1 MSAAAVD
8 LLSAPA
14 QTAGPGTW
22 RRLLRNPQVAVA
34 GTVLSLLI
42 LVAAFGPFL
51 RLGSPQKP
59 YRYDQQELMIGKV
72 LAPPSPQHWLGTD
85 PLGRDVLVRLM
96 YGARASL
103 SIGIIVVLL
112 DVAIGTALGLFAGF
126 KGGRW
131 DTFLM
136 RVTDMMFAFPDIL
149 LAILIMAIMGR
160 NVINIFIAL
169 GIVSWP
175 PMTRLVRGE
184 VLALRE
190 REFVEAARAIGVPD
204 RRIMLRHLLPN
215 LLSPILVAAT
225 VSIGGIILAES
236 TLSFLGIGIQ
246 PPYPSWGTMINE
258 GREYLRTNP
267 ALVLYPS
274 IVLAVTVLAFNFLGD
289 GVRDVLDPRLKGIGG
304 R

>member
-1 MSAAAVD
+1 MSAAVD
-8 LLSAPA
+8 LLNAPA
-14 QTAGPGTW
+14 QVAGPGTW
-22 RRLLRNPQVAVA
+22 RRLLRNPQVVVA
-34 GTVLSLLI
+34 GGVLGILI
-42 LVAAFGPFL
+42 VVAAFGPFL
-51 RLGSPQKP
+51 LP
-59 YRYDQQELMIGKV
+59 YRYDQQELALDKV
-72 LAPPSPQHWLGTD
+72 LAAPSPQHWLGTD
-85 PLGRDVLVRLM
+85 PLGRDVLTRII

-103 SIGIIVVLL
+103 AIGIIVVLL
-112 DVAIGTALGLFAGF
+112 DVAIGTALGLIAGY

-149 LAILIMAIMGR
+149 LAILIMAMMGR
-160 NVINIFIAL
+160 NVFNIFIAL

-190 REFVEAARAIGVPD
+190 REFIEAARAIGVPD
-204 RRIMLRHLLPN
+204 RRIMMRHLLPN
-215 LLSPILVAAT
+215 LFSPIMVAAT

-304 R
+304 K